1 MKTCPVCKARCFD
14 DMDICYGCMYRF
26 GEGSREYPEAV
37 SRDEGEAA
45 IRDGRAHPART
56 VDPVAEA
63 HAVPRT
69 AHRELPRVFGAVDGD
84 DVFDMTGPAVP
95 GRVEASAPA
104 FAVAESGEAPQFELV
119 AGPLAIASLGNGYR
133 LVVAI
138 ERE

>member
-14 DMDICYGCMYRF
+14 DMDICYGCMHRF
-26 GEGSREYPEAV
+26 EEAPRE
-37 SRDEGEAA
+37 SSDS
-45 IRDGRAHPART
+45 ILRDGGEVMMRDRVAHPARMTESSESHVASRT
-56 VDPVAEA
+56 V
-63 HAVPRT
+63 
-69 AHRELPRVFGAVDGD
+69 HRELPRVFGAVDGD

-95 GRVEASAPA
+95 GQMEASVPA
-104 FAVAESGEAPQFELV
+104 FAVGGGGEAPQFELV